1 MHLNLGNSDFTFSII
16 LLWFLLT
23 FGLLLVRKY
32 AMKEI
37 YSLES
42 NNPSEESYAV
52 QLSNLP
58 LSEEY

>member
-23 FGLLLVRKY
+23 CGLLLVRKY
-32 AMKEI
+32 AMREI

-42 NNPSEESYAV
+42 NNLSEESYAV